1 MQLAALLLA
10 ALLSGQPGG
19 WAAGEVE
26 AQAAFEDR
34 PREMIVTATAYTSGP
49 ESTGKR
55 PGHPAFG
62 LTATGRPPIEGETIA
77 VDPDTIPLG
86 SMVCID
92 ELNSCRF
99 AQDTGGAIRGQ
110 RIDLYMESVPDAL
123 EWGVREVR
131 IHVYPKI

>member
-10 ALLSGQPGG
+10 ALLTGQPGG
-19 WAAGEVE
+19 WAAGEIEAAPAFDGAPVE
-26 AQAAFEDR
+26 
-34 PREMIVTATAYTSGP
+34 MTVTATAYTSGP

-62 LTATGRPPIEGETIA
+62 LTATGVRPAEGETIA
-77 VDPDTIPLG
+77 VDPKLIPLG

-99 AQDTGGAIRGQ
+99 AQDTGSAIRGQ
-110 RIDLYMESVPDAL
+110 RIDLYMEKVPDAL
-123 EWGVREVR
+123 QWGVRQVKIR
-131 IHVYPKI
+131 VYPKI